1 MQQLDS
7 KICFLSLVKRYEDIC
22 KRFPDIYRT
31 ASGTPNT
38 RNLREHKGNPQKC
51 RQHNKRQRE
60 TQVMYTQD
68 NKKRGNIGGN
78 TDGGMSRS
86 ISRWPAFFKFCFS
99 LLFSLFLCMCGSFL
113 CLPLGTRL
121 FLCLCVP

>member
-22 KRFPDIYRT
+22 KRFPDISRT
-31 ASGTPNT
+31 ESGNPNT

-78 TDGGMSRS
+78 TDGGDV
-86 ISRWPAFFKFCFS
+86 PEYLTLACFFKILFLFVVFS
-99 LLFSLFLCMCGSFL
+99 LSVSVCACVGLFSVFL
-113 CLPLGTRL
+113 
-121 FLCLCVP
+121 